1 MSLKITTLIE
11 NNSDENNILLSE
23 HGLSLYIEIDEMKIL
38 FDTGQS
44 GDFIKNAEK
53 LKIDLNN
60 LDYVILSHGHY
71 DHSGGF
77 TKLVENTKNP
87 FKLIVGNRFF
97 NKKYKLLE
105 SDEYKFN
112 GNSFDEK
119 FINRNNISTKYI
131 DQDSFN
137 ITEDAILFSNF
148 ERNTDFEVLNKKF
161 YIKQNDEYM
170 IDDFSDEIV
179 LTVKTEKGLVVILGC
194 SHVGVVNIF
203 VPGHAHDVLGA
214 GAGLAQHLH
223 DVLQRLADLL
233 AQVVGVEHAL
243 RIPTDH
249 AGHEDHAAFGGDAVG
264 IALGARPAGR
274 KKNLHAGLLRE
285 KRGFRDGPDRARSAP
300 APRAHPAGCRWR
312 GGSAGW

>member
-23 HGLSLYIEIDEMKIL
+23 HGLSLYIEIDEIKIL

-53 LKIDLNN
+53 LKIDLSN

-105 SDEYKFN
+105 SNEYKFN

-119 FINRNNISTKYI
+119 YIDVNNISTKYI
-131 DQDSFN
+131 TQDLFN
-137 ITEDAILFSNF
+137 ITEDVMLFSNF

-161 YIKQNDEYM
+161 YIKQNDQYV

-179 LTVKTEKGLVVILGC
+179 LAVKTEKGLVVIIGC
-194 SHVGVVNIF
+194 SHVGVINILKTIIKRT
-203 VPGHAHDVLGA
+203 GIGIYA
-214 GAGLAQHLH
+214 
-223 DVLQRLADLL
+223 
-233 AQVVGVEHAL
+233 VVGGSHLIEADEL
-243 RIPTDH
+243 RLNNTIKYFKENNISILRLSHCTGES
-249 AGHEDHAAFGGDAVG
+249 AIRKLQCEFGNKFVNNNTGNV
-264 IALGARPAGR
+264 I
-274 KKNLHAGLLRE
+274 E
-285 KRGFRDGPDRARSAP
+285 II
-300 APRAHPAGCRWR
+300 
-312 GGSAGW
+312 